1 MPVVDYTSEGGR
13 RIVARRGIIS
23 GRCVIGI
30 VRRRLIIYRRWIN
43 RWRRYEHRKA
53 EADKDARMSWVR
65 QSGYET
71 KNNAER
77 RNRQRTADA
86 TTSRCSVHAPTL
98 RFQMLLHVTGG
109 RPVDQQ
115 CALALLGSDQ
125 LWNVAGPLSARPSA
139 CAGFRAHGA
148 TPSRPS
154 LCWLVCWRSW
164 NAPCFLPVQ
173 MTPQSPLPKLSLCGR
188 VTTLPPRPNGWRMVW
203 CRA

>member
-1 MPVVDYTSEGGR
+1 MTHKAPLLAVRTLCRWWIIRRRGR

-65 QSGYET
+65 QSSYET

-86 TTSRCSVHAPTL
+86 TSRCSVHAPTL
-98 RFQMLLHVTGG
+98 SFQMLLHCDWRTSRRSTVCARTSGQRPAVECGGG
-109 RPVDQQ
+109 RRCRHGHRP
-115 CALALLGSDQ
+115 ALDLERTALRLATIVVLVGVR
-125 LWNVAGPLSARPSA
+125 LL
-139 CAGFRAHGA
+139 FRYVGAHGMGHHRRRA
-148 TPSRPS
+148 FCPSR
-154 LCWLVCWRSW
+154 
-164 NAPCFLPVQ
+164 
-173 MTPQSPLPKLSLCGR
+173 
-188 VTTLPPRPNGWRMVW
+188 
-203 CRA
+203 

>member
-1 MPVVDYTSEGGR
+1 VTHKAPLLAGRTPCRWWIIRRRGR
-13 RIVARRGIIS
+13 RIVARHGIIS

-98 RFQMLLHVTGG
+98 RFQMLLHCDWRTSRRSTVCARTSRQRPAVECGG
-109 RPVDQQ
+109 AVAGTAIGLRWIQSARRY
-115 CALALLGSDQ
+115 ALATIVVLAGVLALMECAVLFARSDDASIS
-125 LWNVAGPLSARPSA
+125 VA
-139 CAGFRAHGA
+139 
-148 TPSRPS
+148 
-154 LCWLVCWRSW
+154 
-164 NAPCFLPVQ
+164 
-173 MTPQSPLPKLSLCGR
+173 
-188 VTTLPPRPNGWRMVW
+188 
-203 CRA
+203 